1 MLPIDSTMNLLLL
14 DWKLLVVNSL
24 LGHVVIVKKDF
35 RMDVFKIHWDKP
47 LNLVY
52 YLINKYLAINS
63 LCSNRVRSY

>member
-1 MLPIDSTMNLLLL
+1 MLPIDLI
-14 DWKLLVVNSL
+14 VNSL

-47 LNLVY
+47 LNCYLVY